1 MRMWIDFSEGR
12 GNKKFIHLPVECCPP
27 PKKVWHFAFFLPI
40 EWEVWNFC
48 GEIWTVE
55 GKETKLDFVTQ
66 KRIILYKKKKLR
78 NTAFLE
84 TVQFTVWRQIAEQ
97 YL

>member
-1 MRMWIDFSEGR
+1 M
-12 GNKKFIHLPVECCPP
+12 
-27 PKKVWHFAFFLPI
+27 
-40 EWEVWNFC
+40 
-48 GEIWTVE
+48 E